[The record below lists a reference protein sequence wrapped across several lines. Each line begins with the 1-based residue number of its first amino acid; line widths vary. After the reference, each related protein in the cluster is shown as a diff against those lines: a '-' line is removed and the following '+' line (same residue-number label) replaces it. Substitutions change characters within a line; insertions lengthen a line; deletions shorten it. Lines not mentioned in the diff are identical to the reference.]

1 MDYQRIIK
9 NIYREVLQGE
19 NFGKIPSYI
28 PELGSVNE
36 NNFGIHLY
44 NLRGESF
51 GVGNYQEKFSI
62 QSIAKV
68 LSMSLAYAR
77 LGNKLWNRVGVE
89 PSGTAFNSLVQL
101 EADNGIPRNPLINAG
116 AIFICDI
123 LLSILDNPKEE
134 FIQFVRMLAN
144 NPTLDYSTKIAESEK
159 SVGYRNFALCYYLKA
174 LGNIENDPVEVLDFY
189 FYLCSIEMTC
199 EELTA
204 TFSFLANDGVTTH
217 NQQEILTK
225 SYTKRV
231 NAVMQTCGFY
241 DESGDFS
248 FRVGLPGKS
257 GVGGGVIAVMP
268 NFYSIAV
275 WSPLLN
281 SKGNSYRGIK
291 FLEEFT
297 TQTKISIF

>member
-77 LGNKLWNRVGVE
+77 LGNKLWHRVGVE

-116 AIFICDI
+116 AIVICDI
-123 LLSILDNPKEE
+123 LLSIL
-134 FIQFVRMLAN
+134 ITRR
-144 NPTLDYSTKIAESEK
+144 
-159 SVGYRNFALCYYLKA
+159 RNLF
-174 LGNIENDPVEVLDFY
+174 N
-189 FYLCSIEMTC
+189 
-199 EELTA
+199 
-204 TFSFLANDGVTTH
+204 
-217 NQQEILTK
+217 
-225 SYTKRV
+225 
-231 NAVMQTCGFY
+231 
-241 DESGDFS
+241 
-248 FRVGLPGKS
+248 
-257 GVGGGVIAVMP
+257 
-268 NFYSIAV
+268 
-275 WSPLLN
+275 LL
-281 SKGNSYRGIK
+281 
-291 FLEEFT
+291 EC
-297 TQTKISIF
+297 